1 MIKMNNSNRGGML
14 KRYILFAVIA
24 LLLISCGGP
33 NNGSSVAEEEKNL
46 NLAPDFTL
54 VDLDGNEHTL
64 SNYRGKVV
72 IIDFWATYCGPCR
85 EEIPHF
91 IQFYNEYKDDGLMIL
106 GIGLDGKA
114 KLAPYSKTIGIN
126 YPVLIGDLA
135 TVEKYGVRPIPTTFI
150 IDRKGEIKDKII
162 GYAPGYEDK
171 IRASFL
177 KLL

>member
-1 MIKMNNSNRGGML
+1 
-14 KRYILFAVIA
+14 
-24 LLLISCGGP
+24 
-33 NNGSSVAEEEKNL
+33 
-46 NLAPDFTL
+46 
-54 VDLDGNEHTL
+54 
-64 SNYRGKVV
+64 
-72 IIDFWATYCGPCR
+72 
-85 EEIPHF
+85 
-91 IQFYNEYKDDGLMIL
+91 MIL

-126 YPVLIGDLA
+126 YPVLIGNLA